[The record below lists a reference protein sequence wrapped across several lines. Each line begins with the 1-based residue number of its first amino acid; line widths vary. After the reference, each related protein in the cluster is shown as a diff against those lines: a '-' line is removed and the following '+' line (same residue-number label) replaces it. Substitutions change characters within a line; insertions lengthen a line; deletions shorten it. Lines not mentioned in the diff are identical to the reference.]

1 MQVTDNQIKFIDQYL
16 ENSGVKYLDIRYEMT
31 DHIAAALEEKE
42 GAFYD
47 EFQAYMAKNKTELLS
62 SARKF
67 SKAATLRAFKM
78 LVKGFVK
85 PQFYIVA
92 TVLFTVA
99 LLLSQ
104 RGYNDAVFTGFTIL
118 YFLLCGIIFS
128 SYVHMVV
135 INKKP
140 EWSGVNRF
148 HYAAALTVYILF
160 LVVKPQNMFIGDIYL
175 FLYYAVII
183 SFVIMI
189 ITSYLKLR
197 KTYKLRFNE

>member
-16 ENSGVKYLDIRYEMT
+16 ENSGIKYLDIRYEMT
-31 DHIAAALEEKE
+31 DLIATALEEKE
-42 GAFYD
+42 GVFYD
-47 EFQAYMAKNKTELLS
+47 EFQAYMAKNKAELLS
-62 SARKF
+62 SAKKF
-67 SKAATLRAFKM
+67 SKAATIRAFKM

-92 TVLFTVA
+92 TILFTVA
-99 LLLSQ
+99 LLLDQ

-118 YFLLCGIIFS
+118 YFLLCGVIFS

-160 LVVKPQNMFIGDIYL
+160 LVVKPQNVFKDDIYL

-183 SFVIMI
+183 SFVVMMI
-189 ITSYLKLR
+189 SSYLKL
-197 KTYKLRFNE
+197 KKMYKLRFNE

>member
-31 DHIAAALEEKE
+31 DHIATALEEKE
-42 GAFYD
+42 GVFYD
-47 EFQAYMAKNKTELLS
+47 DFQAYMAKNKAELLS
-62 SARKF
+62 SAKKF
-67 SKAATLRAFKM
+67 SKAATIRAFKT

-92 TVLFTVA
+92 TILFTAAIV
-99 LLLSQ
+99 LNQ
-104 RGYNDAVFTGFTIL
+104 RGYNDTVFTGFTIL

-128 SYVHMVV
+128 SYIHMVV

-160 LVVKPQNMFIGDIYL
+160 LAVKPQTIFTDDIYL
-175 FLYYAVII
+175 FLYYALII
-183 SFVIMI
+183 SFVVMI
-189 ITSYLKLR
+189 ISSYLKLR
-197 KTYKLRFNE
+197 KIYKLRFNE